1 MQLPFLK
8 NDFPKKAQR
17 WVKKLLFPGFVL
29 LVEIIFFIIY
39 GLLVE
44 YDEGGLPGQEYEVA
58 MSLANTSNGINGQR
72 AQDYLLRL
80 QSTRSTTK
88 VYPCEYH
95 RLLIISQ

>member
-1 MQLPFLK
+1 MLQSSREK
-8 NDFPKKAQR
+8 NEA
-17 WVKKLLFPGFVL
+17 WVKRLLFPGFL
-29 LVEIIFFIIY
+29 LFVEIIFFVIY

-58 MSLANTSNGINGQR
+58 MSLANTSNGINVQR

-88 VYPCEYH
+88 VYPCE
-95 RLLIISQ
+95 